1 MHRCDSRRFGW
12 WLLLGLILALT
23 AAGCGG
29 DADMA
34 LPVASTSTGEGG
46 AIADVAPFGIEREFP
61 KTDFSKHGV
70 PYREITSGGPPRDG
84 IPAIDSPKFVSVP
97 DADSWLDPHEAVV
110 ALEIGGDARAYPAQI
125 LMWHEIVNDVVGG
138 TPIAVTWCPLCN
150 TAIVFR
156 RELDGLV
163 LDFGTTGRLR
173 FSNLIMYD
181 RQSESW
187 WQQASGEAIIG
198 QLTGKRLEMLAAE
211 LVSWQDFKSAHPSGR
226 VLSRETGHSRPYGLN
241 PYTAY
246 DLGGPVLYQG
256 PTIPGAL
263 PAMARVVTVD
273 MGGEAVAYPYEV
285 LARVKVVNDTV
296 AGQPIVVFWRR
307 GTASPLEASSVAQG
321 RDVGSATVFSRV
333 LDGRV
338 LTFEA
343 KGDEFRDRETGST
356 WGLLGQARQGPLAGR
371 RLEPV
376 TAINH
381 FWFSWAA
388 FRPDTRVYSPE

>member
-1 MHRCDSRRFGW
+1 MRTW
-12 WLLLGLILALT
+12 WAPLVAIALA
-23 AAGCGG
+23 AAACGG
-29 DADMA
+29 GGGPSPAPPAVGGGTAPLTDA
-34 LPVASTSTGEGG
+34 P
-46 AIADVAPFGIEREFP
+46 PFGIEREFP
-61 KTDFSKHGV
+61 RTDFSKHSV
-70 PYREITSGGPPRDG
+70 PYSQIVSGGPPRDG
-84 IPAIDSPKFVSVP
+84 IPAIDSPRFVGLAEA
-97 DADSWLDPHEAVV
+97 DAWLEPQEAVV
-110 ALEIGGDARAYPAQI
+110 ALELAGDARAYPAQI

-138 TPIAVTWCPLCN
+138 VPVAVTWCPLCN

-156 RELDGLV
+156 REVDGLV

-181 RQSESW
+181 RQTESW
-187 WQQASGEAIIG
+187 WQQASGEAIVG
-198 QLTGKRLEMLAAE
+198 QMTGRRLEMLPAN
-211 LVSWQDFKSAHPSGR
+211 LVSWHDFKAAYPHGR

-246 DLGGPVLYQG
+246 DLAGPVLYQG

-273 MGGEAVAYPYEV
+273 MGSEAVAYPYEV

-296 AGQPIVVFWRR
+296 AGRPIVVFWRP
-307 GTASPLEASSVAQG
+307 GTASPLDASAVAEG
-321 RDVGSATVFSRV
+321 RDVGSATAFSRIV
-333 LDGRV
+333 DGRA

-343 KGDEFRDRETGST
+343 AGDRFRDRETGTT
-356 WGLLGQARQGPLAGR
+356 WDLLGQALRGPLAGR

-388 FRPDTRVYSPE
+388 FKPETRVYSER